1 MELEKSVQLAEAIAA
16 AVDVDDVHVVEQ
28 PVEDRRGE
36 DFVGGEDLGPVA
48 DVLVGGQDNG
58 ALLISSAHE
67 TEEEVGLVS
76 VERSEADFV
85 DNEQNTVNSP
95 W

>member
-36 DFVGGEDLGPVA
+36 DFVGGVRIPVQAVHRFRSNPSTDSGPSRPP
-48 DVLVGGQDNG
+48 
-58 ALLISSAHE
+58 IPEH
-67 TEEEVGLVS
+67 S
-76 VERSEADFV
+76 VH
-85 DNEQNTVNSP
+85 
-95 W
+95 